1 MITKILDLPGLQD
14 PQGLLHQFYT
24 KKSTCMENY
33 DSIQKLSVERKE
45 NGVIYSS
52 YLYHYKQGNL
62 IWLKYL
68 MNQSFFE
75 QVLCFINNSEINLAE
90 HRIDFSLHDED
101 QDIYLICGSI
111 DLEPSSKGYVCYIE
125 IDRFDIY
132 LASWLPNWVKD
143 RISKHIIYRIEKD
156 LLFFYHE
163 IMTLDS

>member
-1 MITKILDLPGLQD
+1 
-14 PQGLLHQFYT
+14 
-24 KKSTCMENY
+24 
-33 DSIQKLSVERKE
+33 
-45 NGVIYSS
+45 
-52 YLYHYKQGNL
+52 
-62 IWLKYL
+62 

-101 QDIYLICGSI
+101 QDSYLICGSI